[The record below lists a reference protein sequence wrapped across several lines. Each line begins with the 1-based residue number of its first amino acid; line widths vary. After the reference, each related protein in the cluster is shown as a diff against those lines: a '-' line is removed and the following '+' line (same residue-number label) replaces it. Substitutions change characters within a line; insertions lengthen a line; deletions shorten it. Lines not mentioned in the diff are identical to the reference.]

1 VSYYPHPRFFII
13 NLKKGDEAC
22 MKITTIFLCF
32 LLSGCSSSTLMSA
45 GGYDFVHFNDPECMG
60 ASASGVI
67 MGKANT
73 KEVVE
78 SSVAHKTGYCESLT
92 GQAISVG
99 GKVYGANQLRKGLS
113 DSGNNNSVSGGVAN
127 QTGVA
132 DVPADDPGAVPQ

>member
-1 VSYYPHPRFFII
+1 
-13 NLKKGDEAC
+13 
-22 MKITTIFLCF
+22 MKYLALFLCF
-32 LLSGCSSSTLMSA
+32 LLSGCASSTLMSA

-67 MGKANT
+67 MGKTST

-99 GKVYGANQLRKGLS
+99 GKVYGAKQLRKGLA
-113 DSGNNNSVSGGVAN
+113 DSGDNNSISGEGGTA
-127 QTGVA
+127 T
-132 DVPADDPGAVPQ
+132 PDPDPLPQ